1 MFEDSLSRD
10 ALILLEI
17 LNDEI
22 ERQKFYLAG
31 GSGLALQLGHRRSLD
46 LDFLTPENFQPI
58 VLSKHLEDNYKYN
71 ETLIS
76 KGTLYCELNNVK
88 VSFPHYNVPLIFPKL
103 KFKKI
108 HVTDWRDIMAEKFKT
123 LSQRGS
129 RKDFYD
135 IYFCFKL
142 KKISI
147 QEGVGFLKR
156 RFKGAKVNYYH
167 ILKSSVYF
175 EDADNEPEIDALL
188 QIDWRDVK
196 NFFVKNIKI
205 FEKHLLEE
213 EEETNPH

>member
-1 MFEDSLSRD
+1 MFEDSLSRN

-88 VSFPHYNVPLIFPKL
+88 VSFLHYNVPLIFPKL

-108 HVTDWRDIMAEKFKT
+108 HAADWRDIMAEKFKT

-142 KKISI
+142 KKKLAFRKGLDSSK
-147 QEGVGFLKR
+147 EGSKELKLIIIIFLK
-156 RFKGAKVNYYH
+156 VQS
-167 ILKSSVYF
+167 ILKM
-175 EDADNEPEIDALL
+175 
-188 QIDWRDVK
+188 QIMNQR
-196 NFFVKNIKI
+196 
-205 FEKHLLEE
+205 
-213 EEETNPH
+213 